1 LDLGQFIYIDVSQSA
16 WIDRIAMIFGLPGF
30 WRAVCFTPMARRA
43 LNFTEETVAESA
55 GPKPARF
62 GPSVEV
68 GVHQTN

>member
-1 LDLGQFIYIDVSQSA
+1 
-16 WIDRIAMIFGLPGF
+16 MIFWL
-30 WRAVCFTPMARRA
+30 ARILAGSLFHAWARTA

-62 GPSVEV
+62 GPSAEV